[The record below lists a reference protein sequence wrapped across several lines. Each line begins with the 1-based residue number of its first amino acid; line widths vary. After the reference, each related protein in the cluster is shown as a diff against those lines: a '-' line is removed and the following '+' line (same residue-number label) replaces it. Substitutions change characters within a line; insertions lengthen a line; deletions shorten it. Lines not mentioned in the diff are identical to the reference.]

1 MVAAA
6 RDVCVMLV
14 AGVVDRDGS
23 SPSGCPSG
31 CPSGRVVVT
40 LRRAKRGL
48 LLPSAASARP
58 AYGELGDRLVCEPGV
73 RVRAVSLI
81 AVVVFAPRQVRTHD
95 VGFVQLRRLRLDR
108 AFGSGDSRGYLGG
121 YRRLETLDRGVRVQ
135 LKCGVQHGIFEIRS
149 LVIVMRHV
157 CTRTVRWGVHR
168 AAVEGALCISPRQP
182 GSLSAGG
189 ENLSSAASGWLWK
202 VRTPSAV
209 GKPVRGVTLER
220 VVRGL
225 GHATQCVVVEP
236 AAQ

>member
-6 RDVCVMLV
+6 RDVCVLLV
-14 AGVVDRDGS
+14 RVGVLDRDGS
-23 SPSGCPSG
+23 RPSGCPSG

-58 AYGELGDRLVCEPGV
+58 TDGELGDRLVCEPGV
-73 RVRAVSLI
+73 CVRAVGLI

-121 YRRLETLDRGVRVQ
+121 YRGFEALDRGVRVQ
-135 LKCGVQHGIFEIRS
+135 LQRGVQHGIFEIRS
-149 LVIVMRHV
+149 LVINMRHV

-168 AAVEGALCISPRQP
+168 AAVEGTLCINPRQP
-182 GSLSAGG
+182 VKQHDVSLIDHTK
-189 ENLSSAASGWLWK
+189 LK
-202 VRTPSAV
+202 
-209 GKPVRGVTLER
+209 
-220 VVRGL
+220 
-225 GHATQCVVVEP
+225 
-236 AAQ
+236 